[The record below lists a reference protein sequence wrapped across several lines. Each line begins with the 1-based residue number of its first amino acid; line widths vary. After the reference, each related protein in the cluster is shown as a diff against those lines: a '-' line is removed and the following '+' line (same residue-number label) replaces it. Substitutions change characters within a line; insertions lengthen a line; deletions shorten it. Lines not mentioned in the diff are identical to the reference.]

1 MFTPGNDFGK
11 GRPKGSV
18 NKATSGIREAYQ
30 KLLENNL
37 DNMSGWLAEI
47 AKRDPAKAVDLMIRL
62 SEYILPKLARTE
74 MTGSDGEDLFAN
86 VKFVFNMAEPSNDP
100 NQTETPANSDN
111 TNTDI

>member
-11 GRPKGSV
+11 GRPKGST
-18 NKATSGIREAYQ
+18 NKSSNAIREAYQ

-37 DNMSGWLAEI
+37 DNMSVWLGDI
-47 AKRDPAKAVDLMIRL
+47 SKKDPAKAVDLMLRL

-74 MTGSDGEDLFAN
+74 VTGSDGEDLFAN
-86 VKFVFNMAEPSNDP
+86 VKFVFNMAESEDPS
-100 NQTETPANSDN
+100 ETPQNPEN